1 MPAVSD
7 QHKRI
12 NRTVNKASRAKSRWP
27 WVIAVAILAPLAMV
41 GSHFLLNDSSAKAE
55 QLRLGKLAYQDNCAS
70 CHGADLNGS
79 RKGPP
84 FIHKV
89 YEPAHH
95 GDEAFYRAAANGVRA
110 HHWRFGDMP
119 PVEGISRNEVSDI
132 IAYIREQQR
141 QQGIR

>member
-1 MPAVSD
+1 
-7 QHKRI
+7 
-12 NRTVNKASRAKSRWP
+12 
-27 WVIAVAILAPLAMV
+27 MV
-41 GSHFLLNDSSAKAE
+41 GSHFLLNDSSAEAE

-70 CHGADLNGS
+70 CHGADLNGT

-89 YEPAHH
+89 YEPSHH

-119 PVEGISRNEVSDI
+119 PVAGVTREEVGDI

-141 QQGIR
+141 QQGIH

>member
-1 MPAVSD
+1 M
-7 QHKRI
+7 
-12 NRTVNKASRAKSRWP
+12 NNTSRAKSRRP
-27 WVIAVAILAPLAMV
+27 WAIAVVILAPLAMV
-41 GSHFLLNDSSAKAE
+41 ASHFLLNDSSAEAE
-55 QLRLGKLAYQDNCAS
+55 QLRLGKLAYQDNCAG

-95 GDEAFYRAAANGVRA
+95 GDEAFYRAVANGVRA

-119 PVEGISRNEVSDI
+119 PVTGVSRNEVSDI

-141 QQGIR
+141 QQGIH